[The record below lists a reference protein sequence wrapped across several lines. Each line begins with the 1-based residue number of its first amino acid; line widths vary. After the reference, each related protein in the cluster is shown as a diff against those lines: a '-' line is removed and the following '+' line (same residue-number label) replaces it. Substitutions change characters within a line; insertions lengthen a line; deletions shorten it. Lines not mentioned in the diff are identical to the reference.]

1 MIMDKKRLIM
11 LIIGAILLLSIVVGI
26 GMSKHQSPYEHQLS
40 LAYKYLEEGN
50 YQEAILAFTKAIE
63 IDPNK
68 TEAYLGRA
76 ESYIKNSDDNE
87 SLTLAL
93 KDYEKVIE
101 LEETNPEGYLGIAD
115 VYIRQGE
122 YDKAL
127 EILKI
132 GLEKTKGNNKIAEK
146 ISELE
151 SGNIKDSSGRIMKST
166 SYDPSGKVTSY
177 RVYSYEGSVIKS
189 SYYDEKGNLTAYDIT
204 TKNEKGLSDRYEFYD
219 ADGTLTSC
227 YVYEYEFDEKDRISK
242 IIDYDE
248 SGNYLGYSTKE
259 YDSKGN
265 MIKSSN
271 FDENNMLEEYFI
283 YEFDNSGKNSKL
295 SAYDAKG
302 NLMYTT
308 KNE

>member
-1 MIMDKKRLIM
+1 MDKKKLIII
-11 LIIGAILLLSIVVGI
+11 IIGAILLLSVIVGI
-26 GMSKHQSPYEHQLS
+26 GVSRHKSPYEHQLS

-63 IDPNK
+63 IDSNK

-76 ESYIKNSDDNE
+76 ESYIKNGDDNE

-101 LEETNPEGYLGIAD
+101 LEETNAEGYLGAAD

-122 YDKAL
+122 YEKAL
-127 EILKI
+127 EILKL
-132 GLEKTKGNNKIAEK
+132 GLEKTNNDKKIAEK

-151 SGNIKDSSGRIMKST
+151 SGNIKDSSGRIMRST

-177 RVYSYEGSVIKS
+177 REYSYEGSVIKS
-189 SYYDEKGNLTAYDIT
+189 SYFDENGKLTAYDVT

-227 YVYEYEFDEKDRISK
+227 YVYEYEFDGKGRISK
-242 IIDYDE
+242 VIDYDE

-259 YDSKGN
+259 YDNKGN

-271 FDENNMLEEYFI
+271 YDENNMLEEYFV

-295 SAYDAKG
+295 SAYDANG
-302 NLMYTT
+302 NLTHTT

>member
-1 MIMDKKRLIM
+1 MDKKKLIII
-11 LIIGAILLLSIVVGI
+11 IIGAILLLSVILGI
-26 GMSKHQSPYEHQLS
+26 GVIRHKSPYEHQLS

-50 YQEAILAFTKAIE
+50 YQEAIIAFTKAIE

-76 ESYIKNSDDNE
+76 ESYIKNSDDND

-101 LEETNPEGYLGIAD
+101 LEETNAEGYLGAAD

-127 EILKI
+127 EILKL
-132 GLEKTKGNNKIAEK
+132 GLEKTNNDKRIAEK

-151 SGNIKDSSGRIMKST
+151 SGNIKDSSGRIMRST

-177 RVYSYEGSVIKS
+177 REYSYEGSVIKS
-189 SYYDEKGNLTAYDIT
+189 SYFDENGKLTAYDVT

-227 YVYEYEFDEKDRISK
+227 YVYEYEFDEKGRISK
-242 IIDYDE
+242 VIDYDE

-259 YDSKGN
+259 YDNKGN

-271 FDENNMLEEYFI
+271 YDENNMLEEYFV

-295 SAYDAKG
+295 SAYDANG
-302 NLMYTT
+302 NLTHTT